1 MGHKHGTHAL
11 GLGLKRKSLHRKTS
25 DYTHLARLARIG
37 DRRVADELDIGGL
50 LHARAAIAVLVV
62 DHAGITGRADR
73 VHLKIIARHYCTA
86 HTLLAR
92 LRSCRHQLRG
102 VL

>member
-11 GLGLKRKSLHRKTS
+11 GLGLKRKSLQTS
-25 DYTHLARLARIG
+25 GSTHLARLPRIG

-62 DHAGITGRADR
+62 DHAGISGGVDR
-73 VHLKIIARHYCTA
+73 VHLEIIARHYCTA

-92 LRSCRHQLRG
+92 FRSRRHQLRG
-102 VL
+102 EV